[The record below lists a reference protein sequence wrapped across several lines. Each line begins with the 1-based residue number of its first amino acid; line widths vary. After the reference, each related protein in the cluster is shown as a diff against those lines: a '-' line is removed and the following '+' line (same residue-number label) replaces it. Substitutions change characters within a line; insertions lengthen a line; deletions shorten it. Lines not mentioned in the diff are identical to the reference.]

1 MPFFCCKKS
10 VSFARIA
17 SLYNSTLSVDY
28 LFSSIEMSLAALLLS
43 FVALAAADP
52 PALTWPDAYTIT
64 GSISLPYA
72 EITEPFEAIMD
83 LGSKMGRMN
92 INNGKNGKPSCFDI
106 YILYMY

>member
-1 MPFFCCKKS
+1 M
-10 VSFARIA
+10 
-17 SLYNSTLSVDY
+17 YNSTLSVDY

-43 FVALAAADP
+43 FFALAAADP
-52 PALTWPDAYTIT
+52 PALNWPDAYTIT

-106 YILYMY
+106 YILYMC

>member
-1 MPFFCCKKS
+1 MPFFLQRL
-10 VSFARIA
+10 VLAFARIA

-106 YILYMY
+106 YILYMC